1 MRIIAALR
9 SRLRLLSR
17 TDKNKTDKSKRL
29 QIENGRHNNAESKL
43 AGQEVVERLID
54 ASTSLSK
61 NKNLGSYN
69 LEG

>member
-1 MRIIAALR
+1 MRIIAAPR
-9 SRLRLLSR
+9 SRLRLFSR
-17 TDKNKTDKSKRL
+17 TDKNKTDKSKSSRL
-29 QIENGRHNNAESKL
+29 RTGRHNNAESKL
-43 AGQEVVERLID
+43 DGQEVVERLID